1 MMVFRDVSSY
11 KLIALFFCLIVVQ
24 SIPAQ
29 NYGELRFGY
38 AYSLDLIKYTE
49 TARTYNKEFNRIHSQ
64 TQSMQLG
71 YFRSF
76 NNQKWCFGSGFA
88 YKKTELTIN
97 NYFSYYPIMSGGN
110 VVTYLT
116 TTGSYTSKS
125 NSIGL
130 FLDATRKIHQW
141 NNLRGSVGV
150 NTQWYLFEFFN
161 ANYASSVKV
170 PSYNI
175 PYYSNPSVYDL
186 PRNFF
191 LSSCNL
197 SAFYRCE
204 LQAHEPN
211 LSVAL
216 KVSLGTNLYSDWDQF
231 KRYVWVGVG
240 AEIGIR
246 GHKKE
251 QKNN

>member
-1 MMVFRDVSSY
+1 MIFRVVSGR
-11 KLIALFFCLIVVQ
+11 KLITVVFCLIVVQ

-38 AYSLDLIKYTE
+38 AYSLDILKYTT
-49 TARTYNKEFNRIHSQ
+49 TARSYDKEFNRIDSQ

-71 YFRSF
+71 YYRSF
-76 NNQKWCFGSGFA
+76 NDQQWCFGSGIA
-88 YKKTELTIN
+88 YKKTELTIDD
-97 NYFSYYPIMSGGN
+97 YFSYYPLMDWGGD
-110 VVTYLT
+110 VTYLLT
-116 TTGSYTSKS
+116 SGSYTSKS

-130 FLDATRKIHQW
+130 FLEATRKVHQW
-141 NNLRGSVGV
+141 KNSRGSVGV
-150 NTQWYLFEFFN
+150 NTQWYLFEVFN
-161 ANYASSVKV
+161 AHYSSTAKV
-170 PSYNI
+170 PNGNS
-175 PYYSNPSVYDL
+175 PVFTNPSVYDL

-216 KVSLGTNLYSDWDQF
+216 KISVGTNLYSDWDQF
-231 KRYVWVGVG
+231 KRYAWVGVG

-246 GHKKE
+246 THKKL
-251 QKNN
+251 

>member
-1 MMVFRDVSSY
+1 MIFRGVSSH
-11 KLIALFFCLIVVQ
+11 KLIVLVFCLIVIQ

-38 AYSLDLIKYTE
+38 AYSLDLLKYTT
-49 TARTYNKEFNRIHSQ
+49 TARSYDKEFNRIDSQ

-71 YFRSF
+71 YYRSF
-76 NNQKWCFGSGFA
+76 NDQQWCFGSGIA

-97 NYFSYYPIMSGGN
+97 DYFSYCPMTNFGGN
-110 VVTYLT
+110 VIYSP
-116 TTGSYTSKS
+116 TTGSYISQSK
-125 NSIGL
+125 SIGL
-130 FLDATRKIHQW
+130 FLDATRKVHQW
-141 NNLRGSVGV
+141 KNLRGSVGV

-161 ANYASSVKV
+161 AHYSSTTKVAYYA
-170 PSYNI
+170 
-175 PYYSNPSVYDL
+175 PYFPNPSVYDL

-197 SAFYRCE
+197 SAFYRFE

-216 KVSLGTNLYSDWDQF
+216 KISVGTNLYSDWDQF
-231 KRYVWVGVG
+231 KRYAWIGVG

-246 GHKKE
+246 THKKE
-251 QKNN
+251 AVVLPN